1 MIRNGDVIQGYMV
14 LAVANGIVLAE
25 SKTAPAPY
33 AVWSIDADC
42 NGVHSGSYMRDRED
56 AEWEFCMRAFPWF
69 EDNAPVNMIEDA
81 EEKHITEFK
90 GYLSAAEKAIRAAA
104 ASVEAMV
111 AEHGWLEEKE
121 APQEERAEQEEPFLV
136 SDVGNRGH
144 RKRHTKKYSF
154 ERMLELIEEGYPHI
168 TVISKDDE
176 TLLFSNHAQIKAEN
190 FIIRKG
196 KHSPVSLDVDLE
208 ED

>member
-1 MIRNGDVIQGYMV
+1 MIRNGDVIKGYTV

-25 SKTAPAPY
+25 SKTAPDPY
-33 AVWSIDADC
+33 VVWRIDADC
-42 NGVHSGSYMRDRED
+42 HGVYSGSYMKNRED
-56 AEWEFCMRAFPWF
+56 AEWDFCVKAFPWF

-81 EEKHITEFK
+81 EEERIAEFK
-90 GYLSAAEKAIRAAA
+90 DYLSAAEKAIRAAA
-104 ASVEAMV
+104 DSVEAMV
-111 AEHGWLEEKE
+111 AEHGRLERKE
-121 APQEERAEQEEPFLV
+121 ASPEEGAEQKVPFLV
-136 SDVGNRGH
+136 MDLGNRGH
-144 RKRHTKKYSF
+144 RERHTEKYSF
-154 ERMLELIEEGYPHI
+154 ERMLELLDEGYPHI

>member
-1 MIRNGDVIQGYMV
+1 MIRNGDVIEGYTV
-14 LAVANGIVLAE
+14 LAVANGIALAQ

-69 EDNAPVNMIEDA
+69 EDNAPIHMIEDA
-81 EEKHITEFK
+81 EEERIAEFK
-90 GYLSAAEKAIRAAA
+90 GYLNAAEKAIRAAA

-111 AEHGWLEEKE
+111 AEHGRIEEKE
-121 APQEERAEQEEPFLV
+121 APEQNEPFLAT
-136 SDVGNRGH
+136 DLGNRGH
-144 RKRHTKKYSF
+144 RERHTEKYSF
-154 ERMLELIEEGYPHI
+154 ERMLELLEEGYPHI

-176 TLLFSNHAQIKAEN
+176 TLLFCNHAQTKAEN